1 MKNCGKKILSV
12 ALAAAMSCSM
22 ISAFANTVSIESIKV
37 LNNASDAGTAADKSS
52 VSLTPEQLLQVT
64 VKLSPESGATLSA
77 GDITFLSYKPA
88 EDGAEQVFDNTTIQ
102 YVDQQ
107 TTTIDNNAGTATI
120 TFRPRTGL
128 GKGTFT
134 AKAGGTDVTTAES
147 FNYTVAEASKTMTMT
162 GTNVSFEVG
171 GTATFELKDKD
182 SAAFADG
189 TAMTV
194 KNGTTTLTT
203 TTSDTDVYYAY
214 ASGVLSVYNLPVGNH
229 NISVSIDGYNDA
241 SAAVVVTAKTP
252 TGPSDEDKNNA
263 QNGLDDAIGGISA
276 KGAGELTLPEKVTT
290 AGNSEGYIISYTI
303 EDTNS
308 NAEISG
314 GKLTLKEGKFGA
326 KVQLKADLGNG
337 VSNTKT
343 VYLFATGTN
352 EDSISFGN
360 IDMIAAADGS
370 DAFDD
375 NASFE
380 AIDSNYD
387 YTAAAAEILNLAL
400 GRGDIANVPKGAV
413 DINLDGTV
421 TLAEYRMFKLLIDSS
436 EAYYV
441 PSNFAAARS
450 SATNSGN

>member
-88 EDGAEQVFDNTTIQ
+88 EDGAEQVLDNTTIQ

-128 GKGTFT
+128 GTGTFT
-134 AKAGGTDVTTAES
+134 AKAGGTDVSTADTFS
-147 FNYTVAEASKTMTMT
+147 YTVAEEDADMTMT
-162 GTNVSFEVG
+162 LSNATVEAGGSITVTLASGETKIVG
-171 GTATFELKDKD
+171 ATVKATKSDD
-182 SAAFADG
+182 STVVNAVESEAKDG
-189 TAMTV
+189 TYILTFATA
-194 KNGTTTLTT
+194 GT
-203 TTSDTDVYYAY
+203 Y
-214 ASGVLSVYNLPVGNH
+214 
-229 NISVSIDGYNDA
+229 SVSVDKVEGYKQV
-241 SAAVVVTAKTP
+241 AAQNVTVTAKTP

-263 QNGLDDAIGGISA
+263 QNGLDNAIGNIS
-276 KGAGELTLPEKVTT
+276 KGTSEIDLPSTVTT
-290 AGNSEGYIISYTI
+290 TEKPDGYTISYTI

-375 NASFE
+375 DTSFE
-380 AIDSNYD
+380 AIGSHD

-400 GRGDIANVPKGAV
+400 GRGNIANVPKGAV

-441 PSNFAAARS
+441 PSNFAAARD
-450 SATNSGN
+450 SATKSGN

>member
-88 EDGAEQVFDNTTIQ
+88 EDGAEQVLDNTTIQ

-147 FNYTVAEASKTMTMT
+147 FNYTVAEEDADMTMT
-162 GTNVSFEVG
+162 LSNATVEAGGSITVTLASGETKIVG
-171 GTATFELKDKD
+171 ATVKATKSDD
-182 SAAFADG
+182 STVVNAVESEAKDG
-189 TAMTV
+189 TYILTFATA
-194 KNGTTTLTT
+194 GT
-203 TTSDTDVYYAY
+203 Y
-214 ASGVLSVYNLPVGNH
+214 
-229 NISVSIDGYNDA
+229 SVSVDKVEGYKQV
-241 SAAVVVTAKTP
+241 AAQNVTVTAKTP

-263 QNGLDDAIGGISA
+263 QNGLDNAIGNIS
-276 KGAGELTLPEKVTT
+276 KGTSEIDLPSTVTT
-290 AGNSEGYIISYTI
+290 TEKPDGYTISYTI

-308 NAEISG
+308 NAAISG

-375 NASFE
+375 DTSFE
-380 AIDSNYD
+380 AIGSHD

-400 GRGDIANVPKGAV
+400 GRGNIANVPKGAV

-450 SATNSGN
+450 SATNK

>member
-1 MKNCGKKILSV
+1 M
-12 ALAAAMSCSM
+12 
-22 ISAFANTVSIESIKV
+22 

-88 EDGAEQVFDNTTIQ
+88 EDGAEQVLDNTTIQ

-128 GKGTFT
+128 GTGTFT
-134 AKAGGTDVTTAES
+134 AKAGGTDVSTADTFS
-147 FNYTVAEASKTMTMT
+147 YTVAEEDADMTMT
-162 GTNVSFEVG
+162 LSNATVEAGGSITVTLASGETKIVG
-171 GTATFELKDKD
+171 ATVKATKSDD
-182 SAAFADG
+182 STVVNAVESEAKDG
-189 TAMTV
+189 TYILTFATA
-194 KNGTTTLTT
+194 GT
-203 TTSDTDVYYAY
+203 Y
-214 ASGVLSVYNLPVGNH
+214 
-229 NISVSIDGYNDA
+229 SVSVDKVEGYKQV
-241 SAAVVVTAKTP
+241 AAQNVTVTAKTP
-252 TGPSDEDKNNA
+252 TGPSATDKDNA
-263 QNGLDDAIGGISA
+263 QNGLDNAIGNIS
-276 KGAGELTLPEKVTT
+276 KGTSEIDLPSTVTT
-290 AGNSEGYIISYTI
+290 TEKPDGYTIRYTI

-343 VYLFATGTN
+343 VYLFKEGVT

-375 NASFE
+375 DASFA

-400 GRGDIANVPKGAV
+400 GRGNIANVPKGAV
-413 DINLDGTV
+413 DINLDGNV

-436 EAYYV
+436 ETYYV
-441 PSNFAAARS
+441 PSKFAAARS
-450 SATNSGN
+450 SAKSGN

>member
-64 VKLSPESGATLSA
+64 VKLSPDSGATLSA
-77 GDITFLSYKPA
+77 GDITFLSYKG
-88 EDGAEQVFDNTTIQ
+88 DGTTLDNTTIQ

-147 FNYTVAEASKTMTMT
+147 FNYTVAEEDADMTMT
-162 GTNVSFEVG
+162 LSNATVEEGGSITVTLASGETKIVG
-171 GTATFELKDKD
+171 ATVKATKSND
-182 SAAFADG
+182 STVVNAVESEAKDG
-189 TAMTV
+189 TYILTFATA
-194 KNGTTTLTT
+194 GT
-203 TTSDTDVYYAY
+203 Y
-214 ASGVLSVYNLPVGNH
+214 
-229 NISVSIDGYNDA
+229 SVSVDKVEGYKQV
-241 SAAVVVTAKTP
+241 AAQNVTVTAKTP

-263 QNGLDDAIGGISA
+263 QTGLDDAIGGISA

-290 AGNSEGYIISYTI
+290 AGNSEGYTISYTI

-375 NASFE
+375 DTSFE
-380 AIDSNYD
+380 AIGSHD

-400 GRGDIANVPKGAV
+400 GRGNIANVPKGAV

>member
-37 LNNASDAGTAADKSS
+37 LNNASDAETAADKSS

-64 VKLSPESGATLSA
+64 VKLSPDSGATLSA
-77 GDITFLSYKPA
+77 GDITFLSYKG
-88 EDGAEQVFDNTTIQ
+88 DGTTLDNTTIQ

-128 GKGTFT
+128 GTGTFT

-162 GTNVSFEVG
+162 ADTQTITAG
-171 GTATFELKDKD
+171 GSVVITLKDSDGAPVDGAAVTATAENV
-182 SAAFADG
+182 
-189 TAMTV
+189 TAV
-194 KNGTTTLTT
+194 SGTTDSKGQCTLTF
-203 TTSDTDVYYAY
+203 
-214 ASGVLSVYNLPVGNH
+214 
-229 NISVSIDGYNDA
+229 
-241 SAAVVVTAKTP
+241 
-252 TGPSDEDKNNA
+252 
-263 QNGLDDAIGGISA
+263 
-276 KGAGELTLPEKVTT
+276 TT
-290 AGNSEGYIISYTI
+290 AGTYTI
-303 EDTNS
+303 SAVKDNYTLGSTITVQVNSASTSVPTEDVDSAKAGLENAIKNIPTNGKLSSITLPSNKVITDNNQNGYEIKYEISS
-308 NAEISG
+308 NAAVQLTGNEL
-314 GKLTLKEGKFGA
+314 KLADNYFGA
-326 KVQLKADLGNG
+326 KVQLTAKLGDNVAD
-337 VSNTKT
+337 TKT
-343 VYLFATGTN
+343 VYLFKDGVT
-352 EDSISFGN
+352 EDNISFGN

-375 NASFE
+375 DTSFE
-380 AIDSNYD
+380 AIGSHD

-400 GRGDIANVPKGAV
+400 GRGNIANVPKGAV

-436 EAYYV
+436 EVYYV
-441 PSNFAAARS
+441 PSNFAAARD
-450 SATNSGN
+450 SATKSGN

>member
-64 VKLSPESGATLSA
+64 VKLSPESSATLSA

-88 EDGAEQVFDNTTIQ
+88 EDGAEQVLDNTTIQ

-162 GTNVSFEVG
+162 ADTQTITAG
-171 GTATFELKDKD
+171 GSVVITLKDSDGAPVDGAAVTATAENV
-182 SAAFADG
+182 
-189 TAMTV
+189 TAV
-194 KNGTTTLTT
+194 SGTTDSKGQCTLTF
-203 TTSDTDVYYAY
+203 
-214 ASGVLSVYNLPVGNH
+214 
-229 NISVSIDGYNDA
+229 
-241 SAAVVVTAKTP
+241 
-252 TGPSDEDKNNA
+252 
-263 QNGLDDAIGGISA
+263 
-276 KGAGELTLPEKVTT
+276 TT
-290 AGNSEGYIISYTI
+290 AGTYTI
-303 EDTNS
+303 SAVKDNYTLGSTITVQVNSASTSVPTEDVDSAKAGLENAIKNIPTNGKLSSITLPSNKVITDNNQNGYEIKYEISS
-308 NAEISG
+308 NAAVQLTGNEL
-314 GKLTLKEGKFGA
+314 KLADNYFGA
-326 KVQLKADLGNG
+326 KVQLTAKLGDNVAD
-337 VSNTKT
+337 TKT
-343 VYLFATGTN
+343 VYLFKDGVT
-352 EDSISFGN
+352 EDNISFGN

-375 NASFE
+375 DTSFE
-380 AIDSNYD
+380 AIGSHD

-400 GRGDIANVPKGAV
+400 GRGNIANVPKGAV

-436 EAYYV
+436 EVYYV
-441 PSNFAAARS
+441 PSNFAAARD
-450 SATNSGN
+450 SATKSGN

>member
-88 EDGAEQVFDNTTIQ
+88 EDGAEQVLDNTTIQ

-162 GTNVSFEVG
+162 ADTQTITAG
-171 GTATFELKDKD
+171 GSVVITLKDSDGAPVDGAAVTATAENVT
-182 SAAFADG
+182 AAS
-189 TAMTV
+189 
-194 KNGTTTLTT
+194 GTTDSKGQCTLTF
-203 TTSDTDVYYAY
+203 
-214 ASGVLSVYNLPVGNH
+214 
-229 NISVSIDGYNDA
+229 
-241 SAAVVVTAKTP
+241 
-252 TGPSDEDKNNA
+252 
-263 QNGLDDAIGGISA
+263 
-276 KGAGELTLPEKVTT
+276 TT
-290 AGNSEGYIISYTI
+290 AGTYTI
-303 EDTNS
+303 SAVKDNYTLGSTITVQVNSASTSVPTEDVDSAKAGLENAIKNIPTNGKLSSITLPSNKVITDNNQNGYEIKYEISS
-308 NAEISG
+308 NAAVQLTGNEL
-314 GKLTLKEGKFGA
+314 KLADNYFGA
-326 KVQLKADLGNG
+326 KVQLTAKLGDNVAD
-337 VSNTKT
+337 TKT
-343 VYLFATGTN
+343 VYLFKDGVT
-352 EDSISFGN
+352 EDDISFGN
-360 IDMIAAADGS
+360 IDMIADSEGN

-375 NASFE
+375 DASFA

-400 GRGDIANVPKGAV
+400 GRGNIANVPKGAV

>member
-88 EDGAEQVFDNTTIQ
+88 EDGAEQVLDNTTIQ

-107 TTTIDNNAGTATI
+107 TTTIDDNAGTATI

-128 GKGTFT
+128 GTGTFT

-147 FNYTVAEASKTMTMT
+147 FNYTVAEADADMAMTLS
-162 GTNVSFEVG
+162 GTTVEAG
-171 GTATFELKDKD
+171 GSITVTLASGETKIAGATVKATKSDD
-182 SAAFADG
+182 STVVNAVESEAKDG
-189 TAMTV
+189 TY
-194 KNGTTTLTT
+194 TLTLAT
-203 TTSDTDVYYAY
+203 AGTY
-214 ASGVLSVYNLPVGNH
+214 
-229 NISVSIDGYNDA
+229 SVSVDKVEGYKQV
-241 SAAVVVTAKTP
+241 AAQTVTVTAKTP
-252 TGPSDEDKNNA
+252 TGPSNEDKDNA
-263 QNGLDDAIGGISA
+263 QNALDNAIGNIS
-276 KGAGELTLPEKVTT
+276 KGTSEIDLPSTVTT
-290 AGNSEGYIISYTI
+290 TEKPDGYTISYTI

-375 NASFE
+375 DTSFE
-380 AIDSNYD
+380 AIGSHD

-400 GRGDIANVPKGAV
+400 GRGNIANVPKGAV

-436 EAYYV
+436 ETYYV
-441 PSNFAAARS
+441 PSAFAAARS
-450 SATNSGN
+450 SATKSGN

>member
-88 EDGAEQVFDNTTIQ
+88 EDGAEQVLDNTTIQ

-107 TTTIDNNAGTATI
+107 TATIAEDKTNGTATI
-120 TFRPRTGL
+120 TFRPRTGW
-128 GKGTFT
+128 GTGTFT

-162 GTNVSFEVG
+162 ADTQTITAG
-171 GTATFELKDKD
+171 GSVVITLKDSDGAPVDGAAVTATAENV
-182 SAAFADG
+182 
-189 TAMTV
+189 TAV
-194 KNGTTTLTT
+194 SGTTDSKGQCTLTF
-203 TTSDTDVYYAY
+203 
-214 ASGVLSVYNLPVGNH
+214 
-229 NISVSIDGYNDA
+229 
-241 SAAVVVTAKTP
+241 
-252 TGPSDEDKNNA
+252 
-263 QNGLDDAIGGISA
+263 
-276 KGAGELTLPEKVTT
+276 TT
-290 AGNSEGYIISYTI
+290 AGTYTI
-303 EDTNS
+303 SAVKDNYTLGGAITVQVNSASTSVPTEDVDSAKAGLENAIKNIPTNGKLSSITLPSNKVITDNNQNGYEIKYEISS
-308 NAEISG
+308 NAAVQLTGNEL
-314 GKLTLKEGKFGA
+314 KLADNYFGA
-326 KVQLKADLGNG
+326 KVQLTAKLGDNVAD
-337 VSNTKT
+337 TKT
-343 VYLFATGTN
+343 VYLFKEGVT

-360 IDMIAAADGS
+360 IDMIADSEGN
-370 DAFDD
+370 DAFANDT
-375 NASFE
+375 SFA
-380 AIDSNYD
+380 AIGSHD

-400 GRGDIANVPKGAV
+400 GRGNIANVPKGAV

>member
-64 VKLSPESGATLSA
+64 VKLSPESDATLSA

-88 EDGAEQVFDNTTIQ
+88 EDGAEQVLDNTTIQ

-128 GKGTFT
+128 GTGTFT
-134 AKAGGTDVTTAES
+134 AKAGGTDVSTADTFS
-147 FNYTVAEASKTMTMT
+147 YTVAEEDADMTMT
-162 GTNVSFEVG
+162 LSNATVEAGGSITVTLASGEKKIVG
-171 GTATFELKDKD
+171 A
-182 SAAFADG
+182 
-189 TAMTV
+189 TV
-194 KNGTTTLTT
+194 KATKSDDSTVVNAVESEAKVGTYILTFAT
-203 TTSDTDVYYAY
+203 AGTY
-214 ASGVLSVYNLPVGNH
+214 
-229 NISVSIDGYNDA
+229 SVSVDKVEGYKQV
-241 SAAVVVTAKTP
+241 AAQNVTVTAKTP

-263 QNGLDDAIGGISA
+263 QNGLDNAIGNIS
-276 KGAGELTLPEKVTT
+276 KGTSEIDLPSTVTT
-290 AGNSEGYIISYTI
+290 TEKPDGYTISYTI

-375 NASFE
+375 DTSFE
-380 AIDSNYD
+380 AIGSHD

-400 GRGDIANVPKGAV
+400 GRGNIANVPKGAV

>member
-37 LNNASDAGTAADKSS
+37 LDNASDTGTVADKSS

-64 VKLSPESGATLSA
+64 VKLSPDSGATLSA
-77 GDITFLSYKPA
+77 GDITFLSYKG
-88 EDGAEQVFDNTTIQ
+88 DGTTLDNTTIQ

-107 TTTIDNNAGTATI
+107 TTTIDSNAGTATI

-128 GKGTFT
+128 DTGIFT
-134 AKAGGTDVTTAES
+134 AKTGGTDVTTAES
-147 FNYTVAEASKTMTMT
+147 FNYTVAEADADMTMT
-162 GTNVSFEVG
+162 LSGTTVEAG
-171 GTATFELKDKD
+171 GSITVTLASGETKIAGATVKATKSDD
-182 SAAFADG
+182 STVVNAVESEAKDG
-189 TAMTV
+189 TY
-194 KNGTTTLTT
+194 TLTLAT
-203 TTSDTDVYYAY
+203 AGTY
-214 ASGVLSVYNLPVGNH
+214 
-229 NISVSIDGYNDA
+229 SVSVDKVEGYKQV
-241 SAAVVVTAKTP
+241 AAQTVTVTAKTP

-263 QNGLDDAIGGISA
+263 QTGLDDAIGGISA

-290 AGNSEGYIISYTI
+290 AGNSEGYTINYTI
-303 EDTNS
+303 ENADS

-343 VYLFATGTN
+343 VYLFATGTD
-352 EDSISFGN
+352 EESISFGN

-375 NASFE
+375 NTSF
-380 AIDSNYD
+380 ALIDSNYD

-400 GRGDIANVPKGAV
+400 GRGNIANVPKGAV
-413 DINLDGTV
+413 DINLDGNV

-436 EAYYV
+436 ETYYV
-441 PSNFAAARS
+441 PSSFAAARS
-450 SATNSGN
+450 SATNSEN

>member
-88 EDGAEQVFDNTTIQ
+88 EDGAEQVLDNTTIQ

-162 GTNVSFEVG
+162 ADTQTITAG
-171 GTATFELKDKD
+171 GSVVITLKDSDGAPVDGAAVTATAENVT
-182 SAAFADG
+182 AAS
-189 TAMTV
+189 
-194 KNGTTTLTT
+194 GTTDSKGQCTLTF
-203 TTSDTDVYYAY
+203 
-214 ASGVLSVYNLPVGNH
+214 
-229 NISVSIDGYNDA
+229 
-241 SAAVVVTAKTP
+241 
-252 TGPSDEDKNNA
+252 
-263 QNGLDDAIGGISA
+263 
-276 KGAGELTLPEKVTT
+276 TT
-290 AGNSEGYIISYTI
+290 AGTYTI
-303 EDTNS
+303 SAVKDNYTLGSTITVQVNSASTSVPTEDVDSAKAGLENAIKNIPTNGKLSSITLPSNKVITDNNQNGYEIKYEISS
-308 NAEISG
+308 NAAVQLTGNEL
-314 GKLTLKEGKFGA
+314 KLADNYFGA
-326 KVQLKADLGNG
+326 KVQLTAKLGDNVAD
-337 VSNTKT
+337 TKT
-343 VYLFATGTN
+343 VYLFKDGVT
-352 EDSISFGN
+352 EDDISFGN
-360 IDMIAAADGS
+360 IDMIADSEGN

-375 NASFE
+375 DASFA

-400 GRGDIANVPKGAV
+400 GRGNIANVPKGAV

-436 EAYYV
+436 ETYYV
-441 PSNFAAARS
+441 PSKFAAARS
-450 SATNSGN
+450 SAKSGN

>member
-37 LNNASDAGTAADKSS
+37 LNSADDTTATPLTKNDA

-64 VKLSPESGATLSA
+64 VKLSPDSGATLSA
-77 GDITFLSYKPA
+77 GDITFLSYKG
-88 EDGAEQVFDNTTIQ
+88 DGTTLDNTTIQ

-107 TTTIDNNAGTATI
+107 TTTIDKNAGTATI

-128 GKGTFT
+128 GTGAFT

-147 FNYTVAEASKTMTMT
+147 FNYTVAEADADMAMTLS
-162 GTNVSFEVG
+162 GTTVEAG
-171 GTATFELKDKD
+171 GSITVTLASGETKIAGAIVKATKSDD
-182 SAAFADG
+182 STVVNAVESEAKDG
-189 TAMTV
+189 TY
-194 KNGTTTLTT
+194 TLTLAT
-203 TTSDTDVYYAY
+203 AGTY
-214 ASGVLSVYNLPVGNH
+214 
-229 NISVSIDGYNDA
+229 SVSVDKVEGYKQV
-241 SAAVVVTAKTP
+241 AAQTVTVTAKTP

-263 QNGLDDAIGGISA
+263 QTGLDDAIGGISA

-290 AGNSEGYIISYTI
+290 VGNSEGYTISYTI
-303 EDTNS
+303 EDADS

-326 KVQLKADLGNG
+326 KVQLKADLGNE

-343 VYLFATGTN
+343 VYLFATGTD
-352 EDSISFGN
+352 EESISFGN

-375 NASFE
+375 DTSFA
-380 AIDSNYD
+380 AISDYD

-400 GRGDIANVPKGAV
+400 GRGAIENVPKGAV
-413 DINLDGTV
+413 DINLDGNV
-421 TLAEYRMFKLLIDSS
+421 TLAEYRMFKLLIDPS
-436 EAYYV
+436 EGFYI

>member
-37 LNNASDAGTAADKSS
+37 LNNASDAGTVADKSS

-64 VKLSPESGATLSA
+64 VKLSPDSGATLSA

-88 EDGAEQVFDNTTIQ
+88 VDGAEQVLDNTTIQ

-107 TTTIDNNAGTATI
+107 TATIAEDKTNGTATI

-147 FNYTVAEASKTMTMT
+147 FNYTVAEADADMAMTLS
-162 GTNVSFEVG
+162 GTTVEAG
-171 GTATFELKDKD
+171 GSITVTLASGETKIAGATVKATKSDD
-182 SAAFADG
+182 STVVNAVESEAKDG
-189 TAMTV
+189 TY
-194 KNGTTTLTT
+194 TLTLAT
-203 TTSDTDVYYAY
+203 AGTY
-214 ASGVLSVYNLPVGNH
+214 
-229 NISVSIDGYNDA
+229 SVSVDKVEGYKQV
-241 SAAVVVTAKTP
+241 AAQTVTVTAKTP

-263 QNGLDDAIGGISA
+263 QTGLDDAIGGISA
-276 KGAGELTLPEKVTT
+276 KGAGKLTLPEKVTT
-290 AGNSEGYIISYTI
+290 AGNSEGYTINYTI
-303 EDTNS
+303 EDADS

-343 VYLFATGTN
+343 VYLFATGTD
-352 EDSISFGN
+352 EESISFGN
-360 IDMIAAADGS
+360 IDMIAADDGS
-370 DAFDD
+370 DAFANDT
-375 NASFE
+375 SFE
-380 AIDSNYD
+380 AIDNNYD

-400 GRGDIANVPKGAV
+400 GRGNIENVPKGAV
-413 DINLDGTV
+413 DINLDGNV

-436 EAYYV
+436 ETYYV
-441 PSNFAAARS
+441 PSNFAATRS

>member
-77 GDITFLSYKPA
+77 GDITFLSYSG
-88 EDGAEQVFDNTTIQ
+88 DGTKLDNATIQ

-107 TTTIDNNAGTATI
+107 TATIAEDKTNGTATI

-128 GKGTFT
+128 GTGTFT

-147 FNYTVAEASKTMTMT
+147 FNYTVAEEDADMTMT
-162 GTNVSFEVG
+162 LSNATVEEGGSITVTLASGETKIVG
-171 GTATFELKDKD
+171 ATVKATKSDD
-182 SAAFADG
+182 STVVNAVESEAKDG
-189 TAMTV
+189 TYILTFATA
-194 KNGTTTLTT
+194 GT
-203 TTSDTDVYYAY
+203 Y
-214 ASGVLSVYNLPVGNH
+214 
-229 NISVSIDGYNDA
+229 SVSVDKVEGYKQV
-241 SAAVVVTAKTP
+241 AAQNVTVTAKTP
-252 TGPSDEDKNNA
+252 TGPSDEDKDNA
-263 QNGLDDAIGGISA
+263 QNGLDNAIGNIS
-276 KGAGELTLPEKVTT
+276 KGTSEIDLPSTVTT
-290 AGNSEGYIISYTI
+290 TEKPDGYTISYTI

-375 NASFE
+375 DTSFE
-380 AIDSNYD
+380 AIGSHD

-400 GRGDIANVPKGAV
+400 GRGNIANVPKGAV

>member
-88 EDGAEQVFDNTTIQ
+88 EDGAEQVLDNTTIQ

-162 GTNVSFEVG
+162 ADTQTITAG
-171 GTATFELKDKD
+171 GSVVITLKDSDGAPVDGAAVTATAENVT
-182 SAAFADG
+182 AAS
-189 TAMTV
+189 
-194 KNGTTTLTT
+194 GTTDSKGQCTLTF
-203 TTSDTDVYYAY
+203 
-214 ASGVLSVYNLPVGNH
+214 
-229 NISVSIDGYNDA
+229 
-241 SAAVVVTAKTP
+241 
-252 TGPSDEDKNNA
+252 
-263 QNGLDDAIGGISA
+263 
-276 KGAGELTLPEKVTT
+276 TT
-290 AGNSEGYIISYTI
+290 AGTYTI
-303 EDTNS
+303 SAVKDNYTLGSTITVQVNSASTSVPTEDVDSAKAGLENAIKNIPTNGKLSSITLPSNKVITDNNQNGYEIKYEISS
-308 NAEISG
+308 NAAVQLTGNEL
-314 GKLTLKEGKFGA
+314 KLADNYFGA
-326 KVQLKADLGNG
+326 KVQLTAKLGDNVAD
-337 VSNTKT
+337 TKT
-343 VYLFATGTN
+343 VYLFKDGVT
-352 EDSISFGN
+352 EESISFGN

-370 DAFDD
+370 DAFGDD
-375 NASFE
+375 TSFA

-400 GRGDIANVPKGAV
+400 GRGNIANVPKGAV
-413 DINLDGTV
+413 DINLDGNV

-436 EAYYV
+436 ETYYV
-441 PSNFAAARS
+441 PSAFAAARS
-450 SATNSGN
+450 SATKSGN

>member
-37 LNNASDAGTAADKSS
+37 LNNASDAGAAADKSS

-77 GDITFLSYKPA
+77 GDITFLSYSG
-88 EDGAEQVFDNTTIQ
+88 DGTKLDNTTIQ

-107 TTTIDNNAGTATI
+107 TATIAEDKTNGTATI
-120 TFRPRTGL
+120 TFRPRTGW
-128 GKGTFT
+128 GTGTFT

-263 QNGLDDAIGGISA
+263 QNGLDNAIGNIS
-276 KGAGELTLPEKVTT
+276 KGTSEIDLPSTVTT
-290 AGNSEGYIISYTI
+290 TEKPDGYTISYTI

-308 NAEISG
+308 NAAISG

-375 NASFE
+375 DANFA
-380 AIDSNYD
+380 AIGSHD

-400 GRGDIANVPKGAV
+400 GRGNIANVPKGAV

-450 SATNSGN
+450 SATNK

>member
-37 LNNASDAGTAADKSS
+37 LNNASDAGTDITSETTKT
-52 VSLTPEQLLQVT
+52 LTPEQLLQVT
-64 VKLSPESGATLSA
+64 VKLSPDSGATLSA
-77 GDITFLSYKPA
+77 GDITFLSYKG
-88 EDGAEQVFDNTTIQ
+88 DGTTLDNTTIQ

-107 TTTIDNNAGTATI
+107 TTTIDSNAGTATI

-128 GKGTFT
+128 GTGIFT

-147 FNYTVAEASKTMTMT
+147 FNYTVAEADADMAMTLS
-162 GTNVSFEVG
+162 GTTVEAG
-171 GTATFELKDKD
+171 GSITVTLASGETKIAGAIVKATKSDD
-182 SAAFADG
+182 STVVNAVESEAKDG
-189 TAMTV
+189 TY
-194 KNGTTTLTT
+194 TLTLAT
-203 TTSDTDVYYAY
+203 AGTY
-214 ASGVLSVYNLPVGNH
+214 
-229 NISVSIDGYNDA
+229 SVSVDKVEGYKQV
-241 SAAVVVTAKTP
+241 AAQTVTVTAKTP

-263 QNGLDDAIGGISA
+263 KTGLDDAIGGISA

-290 AGNSEGYIISYTI
+290 AGNSEGYTINYTI
-303 EDTNS
+303 EDADS

-343 VYLFATGTN
+343 VYLFATGTD
-352 EDSISFGN
+352 EESISFGN

-375 NASFE
+375 DTSFA
-380 AIDSNYD
+380 AISDYD

-450 SATNSGN
+450 SATNSEN

>member
-37 LNNASDAGTAADKSS
+37 LNNASDTTAAALTKDAA

-64 VKLSPESGATLSA
+64 VKLSPDSGATLSA
-77 GDITFLSYKPA
+77 GDITFLSYKG
-88 EDGAEQVFDNTTIQ
+88 DGTTLDNTTIQ

-128 GKGTFT
+128 GMGTFT

-263 QNGLDDAIGGISA
+263 QNGLDNAIGNIS
-276 KGAGELTLPEKVTT
+276 KGTSEIDLPSTVTT
-290 AGNSEGYIISYTI
+290 TEKPDGYTISYTI

-308 NAEISG
+308 NAAISG

-375 NASFE
+375 DTSFE
-380 AIDSNYD
+380 AIGSHD

-400 GRGDIANVPKGAV
+400 GRGNIANVPKGAV

>member
-37 LNNASDAGTAADKSS
+37 LNNASDAGTDITSETTKT
-52 VSLTPEQLLQVT
+52 LTPEQLLQVT
-64 VKLSPESGATLSA
+64 VKLSPDSGATLSA
-77 GDITFLSYKPA
+77 GDITFLSYKG
-88 EDGAEQVFDNTTIQ
+88 DGTTLDNTTIQ

-128 GKGTFT
+128 DTGTFT

-189 TAMTV
+189 TTMTV

-203 TTSDTDVYYAY
+203 TVSDTDVYYAY

-241 SAAVVVTAKTP
+241 SSTVVVTAKTP

-263 QNGLDDAIGGISA
+263 QTGLDDAIGGISA
-276 KGAGELTLPEKVTT
+276 KGAGELILPEKVTT
-290 AGNSEGYIISYTI
+290 AGNSEGYTINYTI
-303 EDTNS
+303 EDADS

-343 VYLFATGTN
+343 VYLFATGTD
-352 EDSISFGN
+352 EESISFGN

-370 DAFDD
+370 DAFADD
-375 NASFE
+375 DKFK
-380 AIDSNYD
+380 AISDYD

-400 GRGDIANVPKGAV
+400 GRGNIANVPKGAV
-413 DINLDGTV
+413 DINLDGNV

-436 EAYYV
+436 ETYYV

-450 SATNSGN
+450 SATNSEN

>member
-88 EDGAEQVFDNTTIQ
+88 EDGAEQVLDNTTIQ

-147 FNYTVAEASKTMTMT
+147 FNYTVAEEDADMTMT
-162 GTNVSFEVG
+162 LSNATVEAGGSITVTLASGETKIVG
-171 GTATFELKDKD
+171 ATVKATKSDD
-182 SAAFADG
+182 STVVNAVESEAKDG
-189 TAMTV
+189 TYILTFATA
-194 KNGTTTLTT
+194 GT
-203 TTSDTDVYYAY
+203 Y
-214 ASGVLSVYNLPVGNH
+214 
-229 NISVSIDGYNDA
+229 SVSVDKVEGYKQV
-241 SAAVVVTAKTP
+241 AAQNVTVTAKTP

-263 QNGLDDAIGGISA
+263 QNGLDNAIGNIS
-276 KGAGELTLPEKVTT
+276 KGTSEIDLPSTVTT
-290 AGNSEGYIISYTI
+290 TEKPDGYTISYTI

-370 DAFDD
+370 DAFAYNDK
-375 NASFE
+375 FE
-380 AIDSNYD
+380 AISDYD

-400 GRGDIANVPKGAV
+400 GRGNIANVPKGAV

-436 EAYYV
+436 EKYYV
-441 PSNFAAARS
+441 PSAFAAARS
-450 SATNSGN
+450 SATNSRN

>member
-64 VKLSPESGATLSA
+64 VKLSPDSGATLSA
-77 GDITFLSYKPA
+77 GDITFLSYKG
-88 EDGAEQVFDNTTIQ
+88 DGTTLDNTTIQ

-107 TTTIDNNAGTATI
+107 TTTIDSDAGTATI

-128 GKGTFT
+128 GTGIFT

-162 GTNVSFEVG
+162 ADTQTITAG
-171 GTATFELKDKD
+171 GSVVITLKDSDNAPVEGAAVTATAENV
-182 SAAFADG
+182 AA
-189 TAMTV
+189 V
-194 KNGTTTLTT
+194 SGTTDSKGQCTLTF
-203 TTSDTDVYYAY
+203 
-214 ASGVLSVYNLPVGNH
+214 
-229 NISVSIDGYNDA
+229 
-241 SAAVVVTAKTP
+241 
-252 TGPSDEDKNNA
+252 
-263 QNGLDDAIGGISA
+263 
-276 KGAGELTLPEKVTT
+276 TT
-290 AGNSEGYIISYTI
+290 AGTYTI
-303 EDTNS
+303 SAVKDNYTLGSTITVQVNSASTSVPTEDVDSAKAGLEEAIKNIPTNS
-308 NAEISG
+308 KSSSITLPSDKVATDNNQNGYEIKYEISSNAAVQLTG
-314 GKLTLKEGKFGA
+314 NELKLADNYFGA
-326 KVQLKADLGNG
+326 KVQLTAKLGDNVAD
-337 VSNTKT
+337 TKT
-343 VYLFATGTN
+343 VYLFATGTD
-352 EDSISFGN
+352 EESISFGN

-375 NASFE
+375 DTSFA
-380 AIDSNYD
+380 AISDYD

>member
-64 VKLSPESGATLSA
+64 VKLIPDSDATLSA
-77 GDITFLSYKPA
+77 GDITFLSYK
-88 EDGAEQVFDNTTIQ
+88 EGETTLDNTTIQ

-128 GKGTFT
+128 GTGTFT

-147 FNYTVAEASKTMTMT
+147 FNYTVAEADADMAMTLS
-162 GTNVSFEVG
+162 GTTVEAG
-171 GTATFELKDKD
+171 GSITVTLASGETKIAGATVKATKSDD
-182 SAAFADG
+182 STVVNAVESEAKDG
-189 TAMTV
+189 TY
-194 KNGTTTLTT
+194 TLTLAT
-203 TTSDTDVYYAY
+203 AGTY
-214 ASGVLSVYNLPVGNH
+214 
-229 NISVSIDGYNDA
+229 SVSVDKVEGYKQV
-241 SAAVVVTAKTP
+241 AAQTVTVTAKTP

-263 QNGLDDAIGGISA
+263 QTGLDDAIGGISA
-276 KGAGELTLPEKVTT
+276 KGAGELILPEKVIT
-290 AGNSEGYIISYTI
+290 AGNSEGYTINYTI
-303 EDTNS
+303 EDADS

-343 VYLFATGTN
+343 VYLFATGTD
-352 EDSISFGN
+352 EESISFGN

-375 NASFE
+375 DTSFA
-380 AIDSNYD
+380 AISDYD

>member
-64 VKLSPESGATLSA
+64 VKLSPDSGATLSA
-77 GDITFLSYKPA
+77 GDITFLSYKG
-88 EDGAEQVFDNTTIQ
+88 DGTTLDNTTIQ

-128 GKGTFT
+128 GTGTFT
-134 AKAGGTDVTTAES
+134 AKAGGTDVSTADTFS
-147 FNYTVAEASKTMTMT
+147 YTVAEEDADMTMT
-162 GTNVSFEVG
+162 LSNATVEAG
-171 GTATFELKDKD
+171 GSITVTLASGETKIAGATVKATKSDD
-182 SAAFADG
+182 STVVNAVESEAKDG
-189 TAMTV
+189 TYILTFATA
-194 KNGTTTLTT
+194 GT
-203 TTSDTDVYYAY
+203 Y
-214 ASGVLSVYNLPVGNH
+214 
-229 NISVSIDGYNDA
+229 SVSVDKVEGYKQV
-241 SAAVVVTAKTP
+241 AAQNVTVTAKTP

-263 QNGLDDAIGGISA
+263 QTGLDDAIGGISA

-290 AGNSEGYIISYTI
+290 AGNSEGYTISYTI
-303 EDTNS
+303 EDTKS

-375 NASFE
+375 DTSFE
-380 AIDSNYD
+380 AIGSHD

-400 GRGDIANVPKGAV
+400 GRGNIANVPKGAV
-413 DINLDGTV
+413 DINLDGNV

-436 EAYYV
+436 ETYYV
-441 PSNFAAARS
+441 PSAFAAARS

>member
-37 LNNASDAGTAADKSS
+37 LNSADDTTATALTKNDA

-64 VKLSPESGATLSA
+64 VKLSPDSGATLSA

-88 EDGAEQVFDNTTIQ
+88 VDGAEQVLDNTTIQ

-107 TTTIDNNAGTATI
+107 TATIAEDKTNGTATI

-134 AKAGGTDVTTAES
+134 AKAGGTDAATADTFS
-147 FNYTVAEASKTMTMT
+147 YTVAEASKTMTMT
-162 GTNVSFEVG
+162 ADTQTITAG
-171 GTATFELKDKD
+171 GSVVITLKDSDNMPVEGAAVTATAENVAAVSGTTDSNGQCTLTFTTAGTYTISAVKDNYTLGSTITVQVNSASTSVPTEDVD
-182 SAAFADG
+182 SAKAGLEEAI
-189 TAMTV
+189 
-194 KNGTTTLTT
+194 KNIPTNSKASSITL
-203 TTSDTDVYYAY
+203 
-214 ASGVLSVYNLPVGNH
+214 
-229 NISVSIDGYNDA
+229 
-241 SAAVVVTAKTP
+241 
-252 TGPSDEDKNNA
+252 PSD
-263 QNGLDDAIGGISA
+263 
-276 KGAGELTLPEKVTT
+276 KVTT
-290 AGNSEGYIISYTI
+290 DNNQDGYEIKYEITSNEAVQLTGNEL
-303 EDTNS
+303 
-308 NAEISG
+308 
-314 GKLTLKEGKFGA
+314 KLADNYFGA
-326 KVQLKADLGNG
+326 KVQLTAKLGDNVAD
-337 VSNTKT
+337 TKT
-343 VYLFATGTN
+343 VYLFKEGVT

-370 DAFDD
+370 DAFGDD
-375 NASFE
+375 TSFA

-400 GRGDIANVPKGAV
+400 GRGKIANVPKGAV
-413 DINLDGTV
+413 DINLDGNV

-436 EAYYV
+436 ETYYV
-441 PSNFAAARS
+441 PSNFAATRS

>member
-88 EDGAEQVFDNTTIQ
+88 EDGAEQVLDNTTIQ

-290 AGNSEGYIISYTI
+290 AGNSEGYTISYTI
-303 EDTNS
+303 EDTKS

-375 NASFE
+375 DTSFE
-380 AIDSNYD
+380 AIGSHD

-400 GRGDIANVPKGAV
+400 GRGNIANVPKGAV

-450 SATNSGN
+450 SATSSGN

>member
-37 LNNASDAGTAADKSS
+37 LNSADDTTATPLAKNDA

-64 VKLSPESGATLSA
+64 VKLSPDSGATLSA

-88 EDGAEQVFDNTTIQ
+88 ADGAEQVLDNTTIQ

-107 TTTIDNNAGTATI
+107 TATIAEDKTNGTATI

-128 GKGTFT
+128 STGTFT
-134 AKAGGTDVTTAES
+134 AKAGGTDAATADMFS
-147 FNYTVAEASKTMTMT
+147 YTVAEADADMAMTLS
-162 GTNVSFEVG
+162 GTTVEAG
-171 GTATFELKDKD
+171 GSITVTLASGETKIAGATVKATKSDD
-182 SAAFADG
+182 STVVNAVESEAKDG
-189 TAMTV
+189 TY
-194 KNGTTTLTT
+194 TLTLAT
-203 TTSDTDVYYAY
+203 AGTY
-214 ASGVLSVYNLPVGNH
+214 
-229 NISVSIDGYNDA
+229 SVSVDKVEGYKQV
-241 SAAVVVTAKTP
+241 AAQTVTVTAKTT
-252 TGPSDEDKNNA
+252 TGPSDTDKNNA
-263 QNGLDDAIGGISA
+263 QNGLDDAIGNIS
-276 KGAGELTLPEKVTT
+276 KGTSEINLPSTVTT
-290 AGNSEGYIISYTI
+290 TEKPEGYTISYTI
-303 EDTNS
+303 ENNDS
-308 NAEISG
+308 NAEIKD

-360 IDMIAAADGS
+360 IDMIADSEGN

-375 NASFE
+375 DTSFK

-400 GRGDIANVPKGAV
+400 GRGNIANVPKGAV
-413 DINLDGTV
+413 DINLDGNV

-436 EAYYV
+436 ETYYV

-450 SATNSGN
+450 SATKSGN

>member
-88 EDGAEQVFDNTTIQ
+88 EDGAEQVLDNTTIQ

-203 TTSDTDVYYAY
+203 TTSDIDVYYAY

-252 TGPSDEDKNNA
+252 TGPSATDKDNA
-263 QNGLDDAIGGISA
+263 QNGLDNAIGNIS
-276 KGAGELTLPEKVTT
+276 KGTSEIDLPSTVTT
-290 AGNSEGYIISYTI
+290 TEKPDGYTIRYTI

-343 VYLFATGTN
+343 VYLFKEGVT

-375 NASFE
+375 DASFA

-400 GRGDIANVPKGAV
+400 GRGNIANVPKGAV
-413 DINLDGTV
+413 DINLDGNV

-436 EAYYV
+436 ETYYV
-441 PSNFAAARS
+441 PSKFAAARS
-450 SATNSGN
+450 SAKSGN

>member
-37 LNNASDAGTAADKSS
+37 LDSADDTTAAALTKDAA

-77 GDITFLSYKPA
+77 GDITFLSYKG
-88 EDGAEQVFDNTTIQ
+88 DGTTLDNTTIQ

-128 GKGTFT
+128 GTGTFT
-134 AKAGGTDVTTAES
+134 AKAGGTDVSTADTFS
-147 FNYTVAEASKTMTMT
+147 YTVAEEDADMTMT
-162 GTNVSFEVG
+162 LSNATVEAGGSIIVTLASGETKIVG
-171 GTATFELKDKD
+171 ATVKATKSDD
-182 SAAFADG
+182 STVVNAVESEAKDG
-189 TAMTV
+189 TYILTFATA
-194 KNGTTTLTT
+194 GT
-203 TTSDTDVYYAY
+203 Y
-214 ASGVLSVYNLPVGNH
+214 
-229 NISVSIDGYNDA
+229 SVSVDKVEEYKQV
-241 SAAVVVTAKTP
+241 AAQNVTVTAKTP

-263 QNGLDDAIGGISA
+263 QNGLDNAIGNIS
-276 KGAGELTLPEKVTT
+276 KGTSEIDLPSTVTT
-290 AGNSEGYIISYTI
+290 TEKPDGYTISYTI

-375 NASFE
+375 DTSFE
-380 AIDSNYD
+380 AIGSHD

-400 GRGDIANVPKGAV
+400 GRGNIANVPKGAV

>member
-37 LNNASDAGTAADKSS
+37 LNNASDAGKAADKSS

-64 VKLSPESGATLSA
+64 VKLSLDSGATLSA
-77 GDITFLSYKPA
+77 GDITFLSYSG
-88 EDGAEQVFDNTTIQ
+88 DGIKLDNTTIQ

-128 GKGTFT
+128 GTGTFT

-252 TGPSDEDKNNA
+252 AGPSDEDKNNA
-263 QNGLDDAIGGISA
+263 QTGLDDVIGGISA
-276 KGAGELTLPEKVTT
+276 KGTSEITLTDKVTT
-290 AGNSEGYIISYTI
+290 EANPDGYTISYTI

-375 NASFE
+375 DTSFE
-380 AIDSNYD
+380 AIGSHD

-400 GRGDIANVPKGAV
+400 GRGNIANVPKGAV

-421 TLAEYRMFKLLIDSS
+421 TLAEYRMFKLLIDSN
-436 EAYYV
+436 ETYYV
-441 PSNFAAARS
+441 PSAFAAARS
-450 SATNSGN
+450 SVKSGN